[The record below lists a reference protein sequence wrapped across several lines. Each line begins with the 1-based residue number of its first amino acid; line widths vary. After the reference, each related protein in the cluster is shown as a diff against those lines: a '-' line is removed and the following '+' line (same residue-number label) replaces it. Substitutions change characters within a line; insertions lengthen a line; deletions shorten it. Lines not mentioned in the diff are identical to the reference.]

1 MKKDKEILDSSKV
14 KDELEELDNLEDSLE
29 EGDLEKLDQ
38 EKRT

>member
-29 EGDLEKLDQ
+29 EGDLEKLDR
-38 EKRT
+38 EKKA